1 MLTLERARAPKVTWV
16 SLVGLVLVPL
26 LVAAGFLWA
35 TWNSDTRLDRVQ
47 AAIVNNDKGTTL
59 NKQFVP
65 LGRQLAG
72 GLVNGEADASNFDW
86 VLTDDDDARN
96 GLESGTYAAVV
107 TIPEDFSK
115 QATSFSKTEVA
126 DIAPATIEVQTSQV
140 SGITDGVVAQVITTA
155 ARDTLNTELT
165 EQYLDNIYLG
175 FNSTKKQFESV
186 AKGARKLA
194 DGSGDLSD
202 GLDQTSTGAKK
213 LADGLEQLDDGTQ
226 QLSAGMTKLAD
237 GTKELPSQ
245 TKQLADGAQKS
256 ADGADDLAD
265 GVKKFTDGHA
275 RPAALFVAEAGK
287 QPVAVTLT
295 KEGAETVDAASILGV
310 MTLGV
315 SAGDEVVLSTDADG
329 HEASASI
336 DALVA
341 FLEQT
346 EVA

>member
-1 MLTLERARAPKVTWV
+1 MMTLERARAPKVTWV
-16 SLVGLVLVPL
+16 SLVGLILVPL

-47 AAIVNNDKGTTL
+47 AAIVNNDEGTTL
-59 NKQFVP
+59 NDQFVP

-72 GLVNGEADASNFDW
+72 GLVNGEDGTGNFDW
-86 VLTDDDDARN
+86 VLTDTDDARV
-96 GLESGTYAAVV
+96 GIESGIYAAVV

-115 QATSFSKTEVA
+115 GATSFSKSEVA

-175 FNSTKKQFESV
+175 FNSTKEQFQSV

-202 GLDQTSTGAKK
+202 GLDQTSTGGKK

-237 GTKELPSQ
+237 GTKELPAQ
-245 TKQLADGAQKS
+245 TRQLA
-256 ADGADDLAD
+256 
-265 GVKKFTDGHA
+265 
-275 RPAALFVAEAGK
+275 
-287 QPVAVTLT
+287 
-295 KEGAETVDAASILGV
+295 
-310 MTLGV
+310 
-315 SAGDEVVLSTDADG
+315 
-329 HEASASI
+329 
-336 DALVA
+336 
-341 FLEQT
+341 
-346 EVA
+346 

>member
-1 MLTLERARAPKVTWV
+1 MMTLERARAPKVTWV
-16 SLVGLVLVPL
+16 SLVGLILVPL

-47 AAIVNNDKGTTL
+47 AAIVNNDEGTTL
-59 NKQFVP
+59 NDQFVP

-72 GLVNGEADASNFDW
+72 GLVNGEDDTSNFDW
-86 VLTDDDDARN
+86 VLTDTDDARD
-96 GLESGTYAAVV
+96 GIESGTYAAVV

-175 FNSTKKQFESV
+175 FNSTKKQFQTV

-202 GLDQTSTGAKK
+202 GLDQTSTGGKK

-226 QLSAGMTKLAD
+226 QLAAGMTKLAD
-237 GTKELPSQ
+237 GTKELPRQ

-265 GVKKFTDGHA
+265 GVKQYTGGLTQLNEGTK
-275 RPAALFVAEAGK
+275 K
-287 QPVAVTLT
+287 QPGFGEFAD
-295 KEGAETVDAASILGV
+295 GAAKFAKGAGQYG
-310 MTLGV
+310 TLGAGV
-315 SAGDEVVLSTDADG
+315 DRASSQHGDEESLRNRMAQLATPGPASVRAYSRSTPR
-329 HEASASI
+329 
-336 DALVA
+336 
-341 FLEQT
+341 
-346 EVA
+346 